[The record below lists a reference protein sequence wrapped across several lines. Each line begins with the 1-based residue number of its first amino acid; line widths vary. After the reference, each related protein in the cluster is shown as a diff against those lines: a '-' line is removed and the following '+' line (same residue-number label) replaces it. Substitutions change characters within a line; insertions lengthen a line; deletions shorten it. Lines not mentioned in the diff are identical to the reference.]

1 MATIDKLINL
11 ALKDVGVIGEGQTPS
26 AETAE
31 DALMTLNQMIAQ
43 WQTEGIAV
51 YAKQDISF
59 QANGALSYTIGA
71 GGNVNI
77 PRPVAIEA
85 AFWRNIDVDY
95 PLRVMTAFEDYQR
108 LGVKTLQGVP
118 AIVYYRPDFPLG
130 ELFIWPQP
138 DYGDIHVTVRKEL
151 PEYLTV
157 GDEVSLPRE
166 YEGAIRSNL
175 AVLLCAMHGSPL
187 RPDIQAMA
195 VNSKRA
201 IKRNNSAIPMAKLPP
216 GLLPN
221 GRYNIY
227 GDMVY

>member
-1 MATIDKLINL
+1 MSEK
-11 ALKDVGVIGEGQTPS
+11 K
-26 AETAE
+26 
-31 DALMTLNQMIAQ
+31 IA
-43 WQTEGIAV
+43 
-51 YAKQDISF
+51 
-59 QANGALSYTIGA
+59 
-71 GGNVNI
+71 
-77 PRPVAIEA
+77 PRA
-85 AFWRNIDVDY
+85 AFEMQKRNAQSRGIGWE
-95 PLRVMTAFEDYQR
+95 LTFEQWWE
-108 LGVKTLQGVP
+108 
-118 AIVYYRPDFPLG
+118 IW